1 MNQTRSLGQVP
12 LTWFQQSREWLIQQW
27 MNRPPATPR
36 NLWLLIAAVTAT
48 QNIAVFH
55 TSQNAND
62 TVYALLV
69 WGGAVICMEDQI
81 ESLEPRPSLLSL
93 VLGTTLL
100 ILILA
105 RTAVVV
111 HWEGIVFAVPP
122 FAGLGL
128 ALLCFPIRQI
138 LRLRDSLLTLLLIPA
153 YSLLMRLLPEEP
165 ISLLTAKIAGLWLQ
179 FIGYDV
185 VVEGRSIMIPGG
197 GVKVLAACNG
207 VDMMSQIVCVS
218 IVFLLAFPIRSTLS
232 RICLLLSA
240 PIVGLLSNSFR
251 IAILTVCTS
260 LGNSKGST
268 VFKFFHEDAGSL
280 VFSGIAVFIF
290 GWLYL
295 MVLEKELTSLEA
307 NQQPNPE

>member
-12 LTWFQQSREWLIQQW
+12 LLWFHKSREWLIQQW
-27 MNRPPATPR
+27 LNRPPATPR
-36 NLWLLIAAVTAT
+36 NLWLLIAAVVAT

-55 TSQNAND
+55 TSQSAND

-81 ESLEPRPSLLSL
+81 ETLEPRPSFYSL
-93 VLGTTLL
+93 VLGTILL
-100 ILILA
+100 VLILA
-105 RTAVVV
+105 RTAVVL

-128 ALLCFPIRQI
+128 ALLCLPIRQL
-138 LRLRDSLLTLLLIPA
+138 LRLRDSLLTLLLIPS
-153 YSLLMRLLPEEP
+153 YSLLMRVLPEEP
-165 ISLLTAKIAGLWLQ
+165 LSLMTAKVAGLLLQ

-185 VVEGRSIMIPGG
+185 AVQGRSVIIPGG
-197 GVKVLAACNG
+197 GVKVLAECNG
-207 VDMMSQIVCVS
+207 LDMMSQILCVS
-218 IVFLLAFPIRSTLS
+218 IVFLLAFPLRSNLS
-232 RICLLLSA
+232 RIFLLLSA

-251 IAILTVCTS
+251 IAVLTLCTS
-260 LGNSKGST
+260 FGSGKGSP

-280 VFSGIAVFIF
+280 VFSGIAVFVF

-295 MVLEKELTSLEA
+295 VVLEKELTALEA
-307 NQQPNPE
+307 SHQPNAE